1 MTDRT
6 IAGFRLRVLVANVV
20 YPFAVGA
27 GRELFVALF
36 NPRLPGGPAE
46 RMAFGL
52 KPLVYVLMVAF
63 GLFGYAAV
71 MAAVRPLLARL
82 ERGGDETRAR
92 TSSIALPWI
101 LVAIHGGLW
110 IVGTTAFYAIYGF
123 RTPGGV
129 PFAVSLALS
138 VSWGIAAGVLSAII
152 VEDALV
158 PLKRRLAVRDIRPGE
173 IDRFARIKDPLG
185 AAATAAALAAS
196 LAHVADYYVARAAA
210 GAAGDPG
217 GRAAA
222 IVGTAAV
229 CIGYGALLL
238 GLSRRARETELSALS
253 ERIGAIAAGGGDLTG
268 RVDLVSFDGPGGVG
282 ASVNAFLD
290 RLSAMVS
297 RIKSVAEEEAAS
309 VDVLRASVAESDRFL
324 REFVSTVGD
333 ALNAF
338 AAERTRIAAA
348 DACAA
353 RIDSGTDRNLAEA
366 RSQERILDEAA
377 GSVAAM
383 LESVR
388 EVSATSRRIKERTD
402 DFSAM
407 AGSLSA
413 AMKELLAFMDR
424 LGERTAA
431 MREGAGGIQDIAERI
446 NLLSLNA
453 SIEAAHAGER
463 GKGFAVVA
471 GEVRTLAARTS
482 EGAGG
487 IGTRIAEIERV
498 AEGSLEAIGRI
509 RAVLDRMEPA
519 VEDIE
524 RSLEGVAA
532 AGDAERLGADRIAE
546 AMRSSVAAA
555 TAVRSLSED
564 QKERT
569 REIVE
574 GLAELESVAG
584 SAEGLGDELRVREE
598 RLSAANRAVAEI
610 AERERALADELR
622 AMTARFK
629 TGA

>member
-1 MTDRT
+1 MPDNAIT
-6 IAGFRLRVLVANVV
+6 GFRLRVLVANVV

-36 NPRLPGGPAE
+36 NPRLPGGPGA
-46 RMAFGL
+46 RLAFGL
-52 KPLVYVLMVAF
+52 KPLVYILMVVF

-82 ERGGDETRAR
+82 EGRGDEARAR
-92 TSSIALPWI
+92 TSSIALPWV

-110 IVGTTAFYAIYGF
+110 VVGTTAFYAIYGF

-158 PLKRRLAVRDIRPGE
+158 PLKRRLGVRDIRPGE

-185 AAATAAALAAS
+185 AAATSAALAAS
-196 LAHVADYYVARAAA
+196 LAHVADYYVSRAAA
-210 GAAGDPG
+210 GEAADPLL
-217 GRAAA
+217 RAAA
-222 IVGTAAV
+222 VVGTAAL
-229 CIGYGALLL
+229 CAGYGILLL
-238 GLSRRARETELSALS
+238 GLSRRAREKELRSLD

-268 RVDLVSFDGPGGVG
+268 RIDLVSFDGPGKVG
-282 ASVNAFLD
+282 ASVNAFID

-297 RIKSVAEEEAAS
+297 RIKAVAEEEAAS
-309 VDVLRASVAESDRFL
+309 VEVLRESVAESDRFL
-324 REFVSTVGD
+324 REFVSTMGD

-353 RIDSGTDRNLAEA
+353 RIDEGTDRNLAEA
-366 RSQERILDEAA
+366 RSQERVLGEAA
-377 GSVAAM
+377 GSISAM
-383 LESVR
+383 LEGVR
-388 EVSATSRRIKERTD
+388 EVSATARRIKERTD
-402 DFSAM
+402 DFAAM
-407 AGSLSA
+407 AGSLSSTI
-413 AMKELLAFMDR
+413 KELLAYMGR

-431 MREGAGGIQDIAERI
+431 MRQGAAGISDIAERI

-471 GEVRTLAARTS
+471 GEVRALAARTS
-482 EGAGG
+482 EGAAG
-487 IGTRIAEIERV
+487 IESRISEVERV
-498 AEGSLEAIGRI
+498 AEESLEAIGKI
-509 RAVLDRMEPA
+509 RGALDRIEPA
-519 VEDIE
+519 VADIE
-524 RSLEGVAA
+524 SSLEGVAA

-555 TAVRSLSED
+555 AAVRSLSEG

-569 REIVE
+569 REIVD
-574 GLAELESVAG
+574 GLAELETVAG
-584 SAEGLGDELRVREE
+584 SAEGLGDELREREA

-610 AERERALADELR
+610 AERERILADELR
-622 AMTARFK
+622 AMTSRFK
-629 TGA
+629 T